1 MEPKKLRKEAYM
13 FKNPINPSCIDLFL
27 TNTIRSL
34 QETQLFETELSD
46 FHKLLMVVLK
56 STFPKS
62 TPQKITCRSYKLFKR
77 LLRDDLN
84 YLLSKENMTL
94 EFTSLTNF
102 TKIFIE
108 TLNKHALK
116 KKKYIHVNHA
126 NFVTKGLGKTIMLR
140 SRL

>member
-1 MEPKKLRKEAYM
+1 
-13 FKNPINPSCIDLFL
+13 
-27 TNTIRSL
+27 
-34 QETQLFETELSD
+34 
-46 FHKLLMVVLK
+46 
-56 STFPKS
+56 
-62 TPQKITCRSYKLFKR
+62 
-77 LLRDDLN
+77 
-84 YLLSKENMTL
+84 MTL